1 MSETKRVKRRGSH
14 VPEPAGD
21 AVKEHGTSHRTSSN
35 HRTFCRLLTLQCG
48 MFNALF
54 YKVFGGGR
62 KKQVCV
68 DTDAHQSEGKVKLTD
83 FGSRLINIWSSTD

>member
-1 MSETKRVKRRGSH
+1 MSETKRVKRHGSH

-35 HRTFCRLLTLQCG
+35 HPTFYRLLTLQYG
-48 MFNALF
+48 MFNVLL
-54 YKVFGGGR
+54 YKVFSSGR

-68 DTDAHQSEGKVKLTD
+68 DTDAHQSEGKVKVTD
-83 FGSRLINIWSSTD
+83 FSSRLINVWRSID